1 MTDIS
6 TETVTL
12 NIVEQ
17 VATQKGIDP
26 TELDQPL
33 HSVIDTTALNRLF
46 QSTKDGPRNGKVTFD
61 YMGHTVH
68 VFDTEAVVVE
78 PKTSAPSSSQE

>member
-1 MTDIS
+1 MSDQS

-17 VATQKGIDP
+17 IATQKDVDP
-26 TELDQPL
+26 TELDRPL
-33 HSVIDTTALNRLF
+33 HSVIDTSALNRLF
-46 QSTKDGPRNGKVTFD
+46 RSTKDGPRNGKVTFD

-68 VFDTEAVVVE
+68 VFDTDAVVVE
-78 PKTSAPSSSQE
+78 PRASAPNGNSG